1 MVESTG
7 TLVIAPAKPTNDDQG
22 THILDN
28 VHSPPADLLTQILD
42 IEHSSVAETEFRKSL
57 LVCGDNRRRSFP
69 VRTVFRTFELR
80 DSDSLPFD

>member
-1 MVESTG
+1 MAESTG
-7 TLVIAPAKPTNDDQG
+7 TLVMAPAKSTNDDQG

-28 VHSPPADLLTQILD
+28 VYSPPADLLAQIFD
-42 IEHSSVAETEFRKSL
+42 IEHSSVAETEFRESL

-69 VRTVFRTFELR
+69 VRTIFGTFELR